1 MVEGARL
8 ESGYIGQPV
17 SRVQIP
23 LSPPFLKDLKPEYS
37 TSAFYFA
44 IIDLAVLDG
53 EVAVP
58 CNLQSALARWNSR
71 DRSSPVKLSLI
82 GGDEILVLR
91 NSTLRTVSDLDGSST
106 KESVLC
112 AVRLPELS
120 LLIKVTLGGDGSIKG
135 VRLFINKIKVVN
147 VPSFLVYSA
156 LYLLRVIVWLIWHFI
171 VNGALECSKTS

>member
-23 LSPPFLKDLKPEYS
+23 LSPPLFRGFKPKYS
-37 TSAFYFA
+37 TSAFYFV

-58 CNLQSALARWNSR
+58 CNLQSAIARLNSR
-71 DRSSPVKLSLI
+71 ERSSPVKLSLV

-91 NSTLRTVSDLDGSST
+91 NRTLRTVSDLDGSST

-112 AVRLPELS
+112 AVRLPESSLS
-120 LLIKVTLGGDGSIKG
+120 IKVTFGGDGSIKG
-135 VRLFINKIKVVN
+135 VRL
-147 VPSFLVYSA
+147 
-156 LYLLRVIVWLIWHFI
+156 
-171 VNGALECSKTS
+171 